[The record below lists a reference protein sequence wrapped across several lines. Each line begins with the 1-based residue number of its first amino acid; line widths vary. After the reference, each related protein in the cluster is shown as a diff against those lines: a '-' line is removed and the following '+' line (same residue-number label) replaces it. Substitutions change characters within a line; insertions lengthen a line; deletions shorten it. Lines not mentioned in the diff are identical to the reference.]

1 MGKLKIQYV
10 QRLPRQPDDLPPDVV
25 EVYIHVAIDRV
36 DLCIARRGFIASNRA
51 VQTIA
56 DRVKQLVAGN
66 AGNHR
71 PVPERIGLAP
81 VLSVDWCQFFENLLQ
96 QADAWTFL
104 VRPTGL
110 PTPC

>member
-1 MGKLKIQYV
+1 VGKLKIQYV
-10 QRLPRQPDDLPPDVV
+10 QRLPRQPDDLPQDVV
-25 EVYIHVAIDRV
+25 EVYIHVATDRV
-36 DLCIARRGFIASNRA
+36 ELCIARRGFIASNRA
-51 VQTIA
+51 VQTIEQ
-56 DRVKQLVAGN
+56 RFKQLVASV

-96 QADAWTFL
+96 EAGAWTFL